1 MLKDI
6 TLVAS
11 IVMSDGNITIPLNLY
26 SSPVDQAIKD
36 LSKVKEMKEQQ
47 CYVIIS

>member
-1 MLKDI
+1 MLKNI
-6 TLVAS
+6 TLVVS
-11 IVMSDGNITIPLNLY
+11 IVMSDGNIIIPLNLY

-47 CYVIIS
+47 